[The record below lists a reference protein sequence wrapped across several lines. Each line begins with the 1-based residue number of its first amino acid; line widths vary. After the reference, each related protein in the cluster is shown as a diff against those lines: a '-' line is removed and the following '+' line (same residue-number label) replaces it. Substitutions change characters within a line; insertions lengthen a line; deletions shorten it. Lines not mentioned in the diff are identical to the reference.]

1 MRLSG
6 RGYSLEQ
13 DNIQEIEY
21 NQGEREIWKRAF
33 DRLMWVQDN
42 WAEATIRKMFFDEL
56 VPANRLSENEIP

>member
-1 MRLSG
+1 MRLSA

-21 NQGEREIWKRAF
+21 TQGEVEVWKRAF

-42 WAEATIRKMFFDEL
+42 WAEATIRKMFFEEL
-56 VPANRLSENEIP
+56 VPANKLSEKEIP